1 MPELRTVYFT
11 RIDSLV
17 VGPLLL
23 AATAKGLRCVQFYKG
38 KLPPPPAKDETWVE
52 SPEYLRPYISELESY
67 FRGELRAFTCKLDL
81 VGTQFQKDCWQA
93 LLRIPYGQTCSYA
106 DIAAAIGRPNAF
118 RAVGQANHDN
128 PIAIIVPCHRVL
140 GADGT
145 LTGYG
150 GGLSTKEKLLR
161 LEGAKFRLKAKS
173 VANSSTGTAA
183 RPAAG
188 KFSILNRFFRLFYPC
203 GGLEPEGGVPLL
215 GSGLAVLPGFSV
227 DVGVDFSFRGL
238 IVSLLTSFL
247 LPV

>member
-1 MPELRTVYFT
+1 MPELRTVYFA

-38 KLPPPPAKDETWVE
+38 KLPPSARDETWIE
-52 SPEYLRPYISELESY
+52 SPEHLRPYIAELESY

-106 DIAAAIGRPNAF
+106 DIASAIGRPNAF

-128 PIAIIVPCHRVL
+128 PIAVIVPCHRVL

-161 LEGAKFRLKAKS
+161 LEGVKFRLKAKPS
-173 VANSSTGTAA
+173 ARAKLDKTANLRQA
-183 RPAAG
+183 
-188 KFSILNRFFRLFYPC
+188 
-203 GGLEPEGGVPLL
+203 
-215 GSGLAVLPGFSV
+215 
-227 DVGVDFSFRGL
+227 SF
-238 IVSLLTSFL
+238 
-247 LPV
+247 PY